1 MNDSGTKK
9 LHSSAGLS
17 AILACV
23 LTLLPFAASA
33 ADGPKLPKPSSDD
46 RDNYIRRARVWE
58 PTDVASKD
66 LYNGPKGKLKFA
78 VDQEITCD
86 FVPKPLA
93 GFTAKFLCRLE
104 DGSIVKV
111 KYEEGIQYKE
121 VYGEVLGTRLFW
133 ALGFPA
139 DRMLPIRV
147 TCRGCPRNPWKYV
160 DARKNKHGLDE
171 KGLIRSLPPD
181 AEIGTYTF
189 DPATMEEKLD
199 AELIEVHKDQGWS
212 WSALKRVDHKL
223 GGATRAE
230 IDALKLL
237 NAFVQNA
244 DNKFKQN
251 ALVCPR
257 SEIVKSRAGSV
268 TCGHPVMYV
277 DDLGAV
283 FGKGGLTTGYS
294 GRVDFDAW
302 EKRHV
307 WRNSKSCRARL
318 ASIGWIL
325 RKSTLRDPV
334 ISEEGRSLLARQMEQ
349 LSDSQIA
356 DLFRAARIDR
366 LHQMTT
372 KDHSAPR
379 EVTLRDWVEL
389 FKKKRDE
396 ITEHPACPQRDG
408 PAASDAVR

>member
-1 MNDSGTKK
+1 MNDRRTKK
-9 LHSSAGLS
+9 PRSSAGLS
-17 AILACV
+17 TVVAFAFIFLPLA
-23 LTLLPFAASA
+23 AA
-33 ADGPKLPKPSSDD
+33 ADDSLKLPKPTADD
-46 RDNYIRRARVWE
+46 RDEYIRRSRVWE

-66 LYNGPKGKLKFA
+66 LYNGPVGKLKFA

-86 FVPKPLA
+86 FVPRPLG

-104 DGSIVKV
+104 DGSIAKV
-111 KYEEGIQYKE
+111 KYEQGSRYKE

-139 DRMLPIRV
+139 DKMLPVRV
-147 TCRGCPRNPWKYV
+147 TCRGCPRYPWKYIK
-160 DARKNKHGLDE
+160 ARKNKHGLDE
-171 KGLIRSLPPD
+171 KGLIRSFPPE

-189 DPATMEEKLD
+189 DPAAMEEKFD

-212 WSALKRVDHKL
+212 WSALKKVDDRL

-230 IDALKLL
+230 IDALRLL

-244 DNKFKQN
+244 DNKYKQN
-251 ALVCPR
+251 QLVCPR
-257 SEIVKSRAGSV
+257 KELVKSDDGKV

-294 GRVDFDAW
+294 GRVDLDAW
-302 EKRHV
+302 RKRHV
-307 WRNSKSCRARL
+307 WRRSRSCKARL

-334 ISEEGRSLLARQMEQ
+334 ISEEGRALLARQLEQ
-349 LSDSQIA
+349 LSDKQIA

-372 KDHSAPR
+372 DGHSPPR
-379 EVTLRDWVEL
+379 EVTVQDWVDL
-389 FKKKRDE
+389 FKKKRSE
-396 ITEHPACPQRDG
+396 ITQHPACPRRHG
-408 PAASDAVR
+408 SAASDAVP